1 MSLYNQS
8 QCNMFEVSTLDTR
21 ITNKLKFIQIKVYIL
36 YIIYCHMADLL
47 LNDQIHGKHSSVTSP
62 LLPPSGQFQCFR

>member
-1 MSLYNQS
+1 
-8 QCNMFEVSTLDTR
+8 MFEVSTLDSRT
-21 ITNKLKFIQIKVYIL
+21 TNKLKFIQIKV
-36 YIIYCHMADLL
+36 IYCHMADLL